1 MDLKRWIG
9 VFTAAILFFHIA
21 LSNVSFA
28 IELDEGLI
36 DIAFEELNELNPT
49 DKRDAIDLLKV
60 FFEDEEGLD
69 NLKELLPDLLEA
81 FGEKTGKDYESL
93 LSEYGLSMSQI
104 KSDIDELKNWSRADR
119 MKLLDLIAEG
129 DKEGVKA
136 LIEKYEENSSEQTGN
151 PEEQPIQ
158 EQPTLPQI
166 TVKFTDIENH
176 WAKPYIEFIASK
188 GIVKGKAEGLFA
200 PEDKVTRA
208 EFTAMLVRLLQ
219 LEEKK
224 YASEE
229 MPFSDVSSNDW
240 YYPII
245 KTAYNAG
252 LAKGAGDKFYPNH
265 LILRQQMAVLITRA
279 ASFMNRST
287 FVESKEIDETLS
299 AYKDRD
305 RVSDWAKTEVAV
317 AIKLGLI
324 RGMGGGMLAPQDT
337 ATRAQAVTVIYN
349 LYKLIYEK

>member
-1 MDLKRWIG
+1 MGLKRWIA
-9 VFTAAILFFHIA
+9 VVTAVLFFLFIA
-21 LSNVSFA
+21 STNASFA
-28 IELDEGLI
+28 IELDEGLL
-36 DIAFEELNELNPT
+36 DIAFEKLNKLEST
-49 DKRDAIDLLKV
+49 DKRDAIDLLKM
-60 FFEDEEGLD
+60 FFEDEEGLEE
-69 NLKELLPDLLEA
+69 LKELLPDLLQA
-81 FGEKTGKDYESL
+81 FGEKIGENYEDF
-93 LSEYGLSMSQI
+93 LSKYGLSMKRI

-119 MKLLDLIAEG
+119 MKLIDLIAKG

-136 LIEKYEENSSEQTGN
+136 LIEKYEENSSGETGSPIGQPVQN
-151 PEEQPIQ
+151 QPALPE
-158 EQPTLPQI
+158 I

-219 LEEKK
+219 PEEKK

-305 RVSDWAKTEVAV
+305 RVSDWAKTEMSV

-337 ATRAQAVTVIYN
+337 ATRAQAATVIYN
-349 LYKLIYEK
+349 LYRLIYE